1 MREKNKQKLVRSEFV
16 YYGES
21 DGKYDIPKIKKQNID
36 VNKIEF
42 INYVDTKVG
51 DDNAN
56 KKTVHFFTY
65 DWKFDKVY
73 NNADEELD
81 KLKQYYCLLS
91 PDFSIF
97 TNMPLAL
104 QIESVELIGKVRG

>member
-1 MREKNKQKLVRSEFV
+1 MRSEFV

-56 KKTVHFFTY
+56 NKTVHFLLMIGSSI
-65 DWKFDKVY
+65 KFITIPMKS
-73 NNADEELD
+73 LT
-81 KLKQYYCLLS
+81 S
-91 PDFSIF
+91 
-97 TNMPLAL
+97 
-104 QIESVELIGKVRG
+104 